1 MISIT
6 ATSIA
11 VIDDFVLL
19 PTKIQRQLRRADDF
33 IKLSVIAV
41 AKVLSTGKQDSISAP
56 DAALFLG
63 SCFGPMQCNF
73 EVIESLSEDDLV
85 SPYLFSHSIFSAAA
99 GYISR
104 IFQIKGGA
112 LTSTSFGSPL
122 FSCMKNAYEYLKSG
136 ASQYALVLQVESYS
150 ILLQDM
156 KKKVKTDC
164 HPWPAGAVAFLLVS
178 NGEYSSGEG
187 LKEIIC
193 DYRPVNYIDYLVRR
207 ESVTL
212 DGSREELHDPLGAA
226 RFLNRVISEERKT
239 PKKLTFNASWG
250 SASINLV

>member
-19 PTKIQRQLRRADDF
+19 PTKIKRQLRRADDF
-33 IKLSVIAV
+33 IKLSVIV
-41 AKVLSTGKQDSISAP
+41 VDKVLSTGKQDSISAP
-56 DAALFLG
+56 DTVLLMG

-104 IFQIKGGA
+104 IFQIEGGA
-112 LTSTSFGSPL
+112 LTNTSFGSPL
-122 FSCMKNAYEYLKSG
+122 FSSLKNAYEYLKSG
-136 ASQYALVLQVESYS
+136 AYQYALVLQVESYS

-164 HPWPAGAVAFLLVS
+164 HPWPAGAVAFLLS
-178 NGEYSSGEG
+178 RDGDGGCGEG

-193 DYRPVNYIDYLVRR
+193 DYKPVNYADYIARK
-207 ESVTL
+207 ESVIVA
-212 DGSREELHDPLGAA
+212 GFREELHDPLAAA
-226 RFLNRVISEERKT
+226 RFLSQVISEERKT
-239 PKKLTFNASWG
+239 PKMLTFNAPWG
-250 SASINLV
+250 STSINLV